1 MRTIFSGSP
10 FIMPKIAGNS
20 GKIQNQSQEQREN
33 PEVKNEYKIKF
44 ADVRRR
50 QCKRY
55 RSINRSIR
63 AIFGRF

>member
-33 PEVKNEYKIKF
+33 PEVKNEHKIRF
-44 ADVRRR
+44 ANVRGRR
-50 QCKRY
+50 SKRY
-55 RSINRSIR
+55 K
-63 AIFGRF
+63 